1 MIITGEIKD
10 DQLLRQIADGSEAAF
25 TAFFRRW
32 QGPVYRFALRMC
44 GSPDAA
50 EEAAQEVFMAVMR
63 QAGRFDPSLG
73 SVSSWL
79 LGMARNHVLRGFE
92 KSSRYDALD
101 DIAIEPAADG
111 STALEDLTRGE
122 RVETLRV
129 AVLALPA
136 RYREVVVLCDLEE
149 LGYDEAARV
158 VGCPVGTVRSRLSRG
173 RAMLVEKLKSLAGC
187 AV

>member
-1 MIITGEIKD
+1 MTTTAELKD

-25 TAFFRRW
+25 TALFRRW

-50 EEAAQEVFMAVMR
+50 EEAVQEVFLAVMR
-63 QAGRFDPSLG
+63 QAGRFDPALG

-79 LGMARNHVLRGFE
+79 LGMARNQVLRGFE
-92 KSSRYDALD
+92 KSSRYEALED
-101 DIAIEPAADG
+101 SGAEPAADD
-111 STALEDLTRGE
+111 STPLEDLTRGE
-122 RVETLRV
+122 RIESLRV

-136 RYREVVVLCDLEE
+136 KYREAVVLCDLEE

-158 VGCPVGTVRSRLSRG
+158 MGCPVGTVRSRLSRG
-173 RAMLVEKLKSLAGC
+173 RAMLVEKLKSLVGC
-187 AV
+187 TV